1 MNLGGLG
8 IGGSV
13 DVRGSHAGGSMEKW
27 GAGNWGAR
35 WVSGSAAGRGGGDSH
50 GNPMDLEPGFVLPG
64 KPFMT
69 HRLPLGVRVRLGP
82 SASHLVFT
90 ASVGGVLSLGLL
102 QMEKLRLGDINL
114 QIGRAH
120 V

>member
-1 MNLGGLG
+1 
-8 IGGSV
+8 
-13 DVRGSHAGGSMEKW
+13 MEKW
-27 GAGNWGAR
+27 GARNWEAR

-69 HRLPLGVRVRLGP
+69 HRLLLGVRVRLGP

-102 QMEKLRLGDINL
+102 QMEKLRFGDINL
-114 QIGRAH
+114 PAWVTSGRCRNSTPANSLELTPELIF
-120 V
+120 